1 MMLFAGSI
9 GLIQLLATMCKQL
22 YKFFAIVMEALELNV
37 CEVVIAV
44 KQFQPTQAFTRLF
57 QGYIRLRL
65 EVCLTYGAYCLGII
79 GTDAS
84 A

>member
-1 MMLFAGSI
+1 MKLFAGSI

-37 CEVVIAV
+37 CEIVITV